1 MSDELK
7 PPTIGPKKERAI
19 GVWYMRYDPQSA
31 EFCVVEPDGTTHVVN
46 ESAVFQDPAL
56 NRLIAAMARAL
67 TQPGFLFAQEPEH
80 LAAYKKIASMGQ
92 MTDTLAVAHPD
103 DAAVDALAVL
113 MKAKLAKQRKKG
125 YGGWETP
132 RCTQYH
138 LSVFLRDHVDKGD
151 PVDVAN
157 FCAFLSARGEGIAP
171 QPPAVIPLEH
181 DEDWLEQMYW
191 EFDAARQK
199 SGDERLRFK
208 GFMRAYGTKCANGL
222 ANLAQMEPDEG
233 GAG

>member
-1 MSDELK
+1 MSK
-7 PPTIGPKKERAI
+7 SSKSI
-19 GVWYMRYDPQSA
+19 GVWYMRYDPKSA

-46 ESAVFQDPAL
+46 ESAVFQDYAL

-67 TQPGFLFAQEPEH
+67 TQPGFLFAQERLMQDFEH
-80 LAAYKKIASMGQ
+80 EYLAAYKKIASMGQ

-103 DAAVDALAVL
+103 DDAVDALAVL

-171 QPPAVIPLEH
+171 QPPAPVRQPLIPSSPCSMTEAEFKLFKLG
-181 DEDWLEQMYW
+181 WLEA
-191 EFDAARQK
+191 EAAHSITGQPQQAVNQ
-199 SGDERLRFK
+199 L
-208 GFMRAYGTKCANGL
+208 
-222 ANLAQMEPDEG
+222 
-233 GAG
+233 